1 MKAITTL
8 GSSVGTRSACAAL
21 NVYRSRYY
29 RFQRP
34 KLARRRAPPPL
45 KLSDGERQ
53 HIHELLVSPP
63 FVDQVPATVV
73 ANLLDDGHYLCP
85 GRTIYR
91 ILHEH
96 QQVRE
101 RRRGHRRVHYAK
113 PELVARAPNQCWS
126 WDITKLKG
134 ARTWQ
139 YFYLYVIVDLF
150 SRYVVGWMVAERESA
165 VLAKRL
171 ITEIC
176 AKQSIAKGQL
186 TLHADRGSSMKS
198 KLVAQ
203 LLVDLSVIKSHSRPH
218 TSDDN
223 PFSEA
228 QFKTLKYRPAFPE
241 RFPNL
246 GTAERHSQSFF
257 NWYNGDHKHSG
268 IAMLTP
274 HAVHHGLADGILA
287 ERQQVL
293 NHAFA
298 RPPRTLQIHH
308 SHRDALADGG
318 VDQSTMRNP
327 QEPKPTIKLDNEL
340 PTLVSYFH

>member
-53 HIHELLVSPP
+53 HIHELLVSPS
-63 FVDQVPATVV
+63 FVDQAPATVV
-73 ANLLDDGHYLCP
+73 ANLLDDGQYLCSE
-85 GRTIYR
+85 RTMYR

-96 QQVRE
+96 HQVRE
-101 RRRGHRRVHYAK
+101 RRRGHRRVHHAK

-126 WDITKLKG
+126 WDIAKLKG
-134 ARTWQ
+134 PRTWQ
-139 YFYLYVIVDLF
+139 YFYLYVIIDLY

-171 ITEIC
+171 ITQTC
-176 AKQSIAKGQL
+176 AKQGIVEDQL

-203 LLVDLSVIKSHSRPH
+203 LLADLGVIKSHSRPH

-228 QFKTLKYRPAFPE
+228 HFKTFKYRPEFPQRCPHLE
-241 RFPNL
+241 A
-246 GTAERHSQSFF
+246 AETHSQSFF
-257 NWYNGDHKHSG
+257 NWYNCDHKHAG

-274 HAVHHGLADGILA
+274 HAVHHGLAESILT
-287 ERQQVL
+287 ERQQAL
-293 NHAFA
+293 DRAFTA
-298 RPPRTLQIHH
+298 HPERFKHTAPTVTLLPAAVWINPPT
-308 SHRDALADGG
+308 
-318 VDQSTMRNP
+318 QSDEEHN
-327 QEPKPTIKLDNEL
+327 
-340 PTLVSYFH
+340 

>member
-1 MKAITTL
+1 MNAISTL
-8 GSSVGTRSACAAL
+8 GESVGTRGACAAL
-21 NVYRSRYY
+21 NVHRSRYY
-29 RFQRP
+29 RFRRP
-34 KLARRRAPPPL
+34 RLPARQAPPPL
-45 KLSDGERQ
+45 KLSDIERQ

-63 FVDQVPATVV
+63 FVDQAPATVV
-73 ANLLDDGHYLCP
+73 ANLLDDGKYLCSE
-85 GRTIYR
+85 RTMYR

-134 ARTWQ
+134 PVTWQ
-139 YFYLYVIVDLF
+139 YFYLYVILDLY

-171 ITEIC
+171 ITQTC
-176 AKQSIAKGQL
+176 AKQGIGEGQL

-203 LLVDLSVIKSHSRPH
+203 LLADLGVIKSHSRPH

-228 QFKTLKYRPAFPE
+228 QFKTLKYRPEFPD
-241 RFPNL
+241 RFPHI
-246 GTAERHSQSFF
+246 GATEGHCRPFF
-257 NWYNGDHKHSG
+257 NWYNLEHKHSG

-274 HAVHHGLADGILA
+274 HTVHYGLADEILA
-287 ERQQVL
+287 GRQCAL
-293 NHAFA
+293 NQAFA
-298 RPPRTLQIHH
+298 AHPERFKFVAPSVTP
-308 SHRDALADGG
+308 
-318 VDQSTMRNP
+318 
-327 QEPKPTIKLDNEL
+327 L
-340 PTLVSYFH
+340 PTEVFINPPTPTQEDVRRQSN